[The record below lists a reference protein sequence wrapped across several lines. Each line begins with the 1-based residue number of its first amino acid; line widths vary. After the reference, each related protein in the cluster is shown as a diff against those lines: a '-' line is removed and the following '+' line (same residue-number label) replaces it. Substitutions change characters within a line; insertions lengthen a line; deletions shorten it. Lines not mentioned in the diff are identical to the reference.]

1 MKSRRLLMRLD
12 GEGML
17 VGIKDAAKLVG
28 ILIIT
33 CCAVMVCTMFLNYYM
48 DVTGIEDEIASEQV
62 MVFYR
67 AQVATAKVVCGVS
80 GGCMLITS
88 VVMLLFYIKHYID
101 VHKKELGILKA
112 LGQSDISVAGNF
124 WVFGFSVLFG
134 AALGFAGAFL
144 LMPLFYEVQ
153 NKDKI
158 LPDFSVQFHPILL
171 LFLVVIP
178 AAAFAA
184 LAVFYAWHKLK
195 TPVID
200 LLKDRLS
207 PSAGKIRYREDKSG
221 DCPFLKDLK
230 RNTLKGKKA
239 LVFFMVFA
247 SFCFSSM
254 TQMAF
259 SMKNLASVMMGVMIL
274 LIGLVLACTTLL
286 LAITTVIR
294 GNTKTIA
301 MMRVFGYSQRECCGA
316 ILGGYRPASYIGFAL
331 GTVYQYV
338 LLRIMVDIVF
348 RDFEGIP
355 DYGFDLPVMLLS
367 LAVFIGFY
375 EIVMYVFSERI
386 KKISV
391 KEIMLEG

>member
-1 MKSRRLLMRLD
+1 
-12 GEGML
+12 
-17 VGIKDAAKLVG
+17 
-28 ILIIT
+28 
-33 CCAVMVCTMFLNYYM
+33 
-48 DVTGIEDEIASEQV
+48 
-62 MVFYR
+62 
-67 AQVATAKVVCGVS
+67 
-80 GGCMLITS
+80 
-88 VVMLLFYIKHYID
+88 
-101 VHKKELGILKA
+101 
-112 LGQSDISVAGNF
+112 
-124 WVFGFSVLFG
+124 
-134 AALGFAGAFL
+134 
-144 LMPLFYEVQ
+144 
-153 NKDKI
+153 
-158 LPDFSVQFHPILL
+158 
-171 LFLVVIP
+171 
-178 AAAFAA
+178 
-184 LAVFYAWHKLK
+184 
-195 TPVID
+195 
-200 LLKDRLS
+200 
-207 PSAGKIRYREDKSG
+207 
-221 DCPFLKDLK
+221 
-230 RNTLKGKKA
+230 
-239 LVFFMVFA
+239 
-247 SFCFSSM
+247 
-254 TQMAF
+254 
-259 SMKNLASVMMGVMIL
+259 MMGGMIL

>member
-1 MKSRRLLMRLD
+1 
-12 GEGML
+12 ML

-184 LAVFYAWHKLK
+184 LAALRRRTSAAHTARRAALQADPDPGTFFGQCPHGPEAQFCLLHVRPALPGHAQAGRTRQPDSLHRPHGTARGTLCIASPLCKR
-195 TPVID
+195 D
-200 LLKDRLS
+200 LLDKEGAA
-207 PSAGKIRYREDKSG
+207 AGCFRRPRGGMFRWLEGSV
-221 DCPFLKDLK
+221 
-230 RNTLKGKKA
+230 KGGG
-239 LVFFMVFA
+239 F
-247 SFCFSSM
+247 
-254 TQMAF
+254 
-259 SMKNLASVMMGVMIL
+259 
-274 LIGLVLACTTLL
+274 
-286 LAITTVIR
+286 
-294 GNTKTIA
+294 
-301 MMRVFGYSQRECCGA
+301 
-316 ILGGYRPASYIGFAL
+316 LGGPRRP
-331 GTVYQYV
+331 
-338 LLRIMVDIVF
+338 
-348 RDFEGIP
+348 
-355 DYGFDLPVMLLS
+355 
-367 LAVFIGFY
+367 
-375 EIVMYVFSERI
+375 
-386 KKISV
+386 
-391 KEIMLEG
+391 